1 VTTHPDLPA
10 ATRAEVHVLVNGYVG
25 MRVAS
30 TVSLILDGDAR
41 IVVDPGMVSRQAVI
55 LEPLAALG
63 VAPAE
68 VSDVVL
74 SHHHPDHTLNAG
86 LFPNARV
93 HDYWAVY
100 QGDRWEDRRAQRAAR
115 AVQLHVARRC
125 DRLITVSRAARD
137 DFVARLGLDP
147 LRIDVVPLGVGGPPA
162 CKALGLP
169 GDYPWAEVEGLNEL
183 AGDVL
188 ELRGGEQPVAEL
200 LDLTL
205 GVAPVPAQGTH
216 AWKLPLLRPPRHRL
230 RRNMQQLGH
239 LGAEQIPLPA
249 GLGHM
254 HPSPGLLSPPG
265 TPLENRIAWTE
276 R

>member
-100 QGDRWEDRRAQRAAR
+100 QGDRWEDRLAEG
-115 AVQLHVARRC
+115 VQVSPSV
-125 DRLITVSRAARD
+125 RLIQTPGHSPEDITTLV
-137 DFVARLGLDP
+137 GTP
-147 LRIDVVPLGVGGPPA
+147 QGVTACTHLWWNAEGPPEDPRA
-162 CKALGLP
+162 TDLDALHAGRRRVLAVASLIVP
-169 GDYPWAEVEGLNEL
+169 GHG
-183 AGDVL
+183 
-188 ELRGGEQPVAEL
+188 
-200 LDLTL
+200 
-205 GVAPVPAQGTH
+205 APFTPT
-216 AWKLPLLRPPRHRL
+216 PTTPR
-230 RRNMQQLGH
+230 
-239 LGAEQIPLPA
+239 
-249 GLGHM
+249 
-254 HPSPGLLSPPG
+254 
-265 TPLENRIAWTE
+265 
-276 R
+276 